1 MTVCVCVFYVSLVC
15 VCVCVDVGVG
25 IYNVH
30 TKCMHT
36 HTTAGITPMLQIVQA
51 ILKDPADTT
60 SVSLLFANQTEGD
73 ILVREELEAM
83 AEKNDQFSLWYTL
96 DRAPE
101 GTVCNV

>member
-1 MTVCVCVFYVSLVC
+1 MCRLC

-30 TKCMHT
+30 IKCMHT

-73 ILVREELEAM
+73 ILVREAM
-83 AEKNDQFSLWYTL
+83 AEKKDQFSLWYTL